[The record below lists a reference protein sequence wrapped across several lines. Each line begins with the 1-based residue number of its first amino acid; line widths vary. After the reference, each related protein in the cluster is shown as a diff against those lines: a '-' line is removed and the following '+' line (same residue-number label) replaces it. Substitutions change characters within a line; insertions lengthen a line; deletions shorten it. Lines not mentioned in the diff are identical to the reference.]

1 MRTETMQR
9 HVKSV
14 QVLREKKN
22 VRQKKV
28 MEASNGKMVN
38 MHQQFHAKAKKNLK
52 EELLLFTYTHKHSEK
67 CLYKKGNFKSE
78 RMRHLNAMRNVRNL
92 KLLYGKTRERN
103 KAIAGQERVYLYVSK
118 CARVKHHNT
127 FVWYTKCMKNEFK

>member
-1 MRTETMQR
+1 M
-9 HVKSV
+9 K
-14 QVLREKKN
+14 
-22 VRQKKV
+22 
-28 MEASNGKMVN
+28 ASNGKMVN
-38 MHQQFHAKAKKNLK
+38 MHQQFHAKAEKKP
-52 EELLLFTYTHKHSEK
+52 EGRIAIIHIHTQTQRK

-103 KAIAGQERVYLYVSK
+103 EAIAGQERVYLYVSK